1 MRTRV
6 GYAGGSKKN
15 PTYRKLGNHME
26 TVQIDFDPA
35 QVTYAKLLD
44 VFWANH
50 DPTQRSWSRQYKSAI
65 FYQNEEQRL
74 LAVAA
79 KDRLASRLKKKIR
92 TEILPYTQFYRAEDY
107 HQKYSLQ
114 SNPDQMRKFRAI
126 YPDFAD
132 FVDSTAAARLNG
144 YLNGSVTWEVLAA
157 EIDEMTLSAA
167 ERERMLDL
175 YGALKR

>member
-1 MRTRV
+1 V

-15 PTYRKLGNHME
+15 PTYRQLGDHME

-44 VFWANH
+44 VFWARH
-50 DPTQRSWSRQYKSAI
+50 DPTQRSWSRQYMSAV
-65 FYQNEEQRL
+65 FYHSEEQRR
-74 LAVAA
+74 LAAAA
-79 KDRLASRLKKKIR
+79 KDRQASRLKKIIR
-92 TEILPYTQFYRAEDY
+92 TEILAYARFYRAEDY

-114 SNPDQMRKFRAI
+114 SNRALMRKFRAI

-157 EIDEMTLSAA
+157 ELDEMVPA
-167 ERERMLDL
+167 EREWMLDF